1 MAPASS
7 ASRLPKM
14 YLYIMISKKNND
26 ASLSEVHESVDTTA
40 KKKGWRRTL
49 SFLGPAYLV
58 SVGYMDPGNWATDLA
73 GGSKYGYTLIWV
85 LLMSNLMA
93 LLLQSL
99 SARLGIVRGRDLA
112 QANRETYPKKMN
124 FILWV
129 LAEIAIA
136 ATDLAEILGMAI
148 GIQLLTGLPL
158 IWGVSITVLD
168 TFLLLYLQRLGI
180 RKMEAFIIS
189 LIGVI
194 GLCFLVNIIMASPQ
208 LHDVLQGLIPSLP
221 DAADLYAAKG
231 MTNALPKETA
241 LYLAI
246 GIIGATVMPHNLYL
260 HSALVQTRKIKKT
273 KEGIKQA
280 LKFSFIDSAV
290 ALNIA
295 FLINAAILILA
306 ATVFF
311 QTGKTEV
318 AEISQAHELLS
329 PMLGSNFASTLFAI
343 ALIASGQSS
352 TVTGTL
358 AGQIVMEGYLRL
370 RINPVMR
377 RLITRLIAIIPAII
391 VIAIFGEG
399 EVDSLLIFSQVILS
413 LQLGFAVIPL
423 IHFVSDK
430 KTMGSFAIKPW
441 VQCLAWLVAS
451 VLVYLNL
458 KMLMGEA
465 VDFFDTSNNMIL
477 KAVIASAG
485 LFFVGLLVYSII
497 FPLIAKNKKTVSIK
511 IHPETS
517 IINELNIPTF
527 NKIAIALD
535 FSVNDEKLLAYA
547 IGQGK
552 EDTRYV
558 LMHIVES
565 ASAKLFGDESDDYE
579 SRKDKETMESYV
591 AEMES
596 RGYAVE
602 GFLGY
607 KNRAKEIVRIAKEVN
622 ADMLVMGAHGHTAIK
637 DFIYGETVNTVRH
650 ELKIPVLIVN
660 L

>member
-1 MAPASS
+1 
-7 ASRLPKM
+7 
-14 YLYIMISKKNND
+14 
-26 ASLSEVHESVDTTA
+26 
-40 KKKGWRRTL
+40 
-49 SFLGPAYLV
+49 
-58 SVGYMDPGNWATDLA
+58 MDPGNWATDLA

-124 FILWV
+124 FILWI

-158 IWGVSITVLD
+158 VWGMSITILD

-180 RKMEAFIIS
+180 RKMEAFIIG
-189 LIGVI
+189 LVAIIGV
-194 GLCFLVNIIMASPQ
+194 CFLTNIILAEPQ
-208 LHDVLQGLIPSLP
+208 LHEVLRGFIPSLP
-221 DAADLYAAKG
+221 DAKELYEAKG
-231 MTNALPKETA
+231 MSNALPKETA

-273 KEGIKQA
+273 NAGIRQA
-280 LKFSFIDSAV
+280 LKWSFIDSAV

-295 FLINAAILILA
+295 FLINAAILVLA

-311 QTGKTEV
+311 QTGKTDV
-318 AEISQAHELLS
+318 GEIKQAHELLS
-329 PMLGSNFASTLFAI
+329 PMLGSTVASTLFAV

-352 TVTGTL
+352 TITGTL

-370 RINPVMR
+370 RINPIMR
-377 RLITRLIAIIPAII
+377 RLITRLLAVIPAII
-391 VIAIFGEG
+391 VIAYFGEE

-430 KTMGSFAIKPW
+430 KTMGAFAIRPLI
-441 VQCLAWLVAS
+441 QFLAWLVAS

-458 KMLMGEA
+458 KMLTDEA
-465 VDFFDTSNNMIL
+465 GSFFIASDSSIL
-477 KAVIASAG
+477 KVIIVLGG
-485 LFFVGLLVYSII
+485 LGFVILLICSIV
-497 FPLIAKNKKTVSIK
+497 FPLLARNRKAASIQM
-511 IHPETS
+511 HAEMPVLQ
-517 IINELNIPTF
+517 NVWIPVYK
-527 NKIAIALD
+527 KIAVALD
-535 FSVNDEKLLAYA
+535 FSENDTKLIAYA
-547 IGQGK
+547 MGQAK
-552 EDTRYV
+552 KDSQFV
-558 LMHIVES
+558 LVHIVETATS
-565 ASAKLFGDESDDYE
+565 ILLGKETDDYE
-579 SRKDKETMESYV
+579 TQKDTERLNIFVEQLKEQGFE
-591 AEMES
+591 A
-596 RGYAVE
+596 E
-602 GFLGY
+602 GFLGF
-607 KNRAKEIVRIAKEVN
+607 RHRSKEIVRIVKEQK
-622 ADMLVMGAHGHTAIK
+622 ADMLVVGAHGHTGLK
-637 DFIYGETVNTVRH
+637 DLIYGETINAVRH
-650 ELKIPVLIVN
+650 ELKIPVLIVD